1 GSQPSATVTAWPC
14 VPGPEALT
22 KRRIEDFA
30 NRVAR
35 VVERQVVGERHHSE
49 NALQRRKIAG
59 PACAVSMG
67 IMPGMTRNAI
77 TLNDTGRQIMPV
89 SAADWRDWV
98 SATALRNHVL
108 GDPLLDWLSEYGR
121 ERGFLP
127 DYELPGYDARTD
139 FTEFIF
145 GQGHRFEAAVVAHLR
160 TLIDVVLIEAPEGS
174 RDLGAAERTFEA
186 MREGAPVIHQAIL
199 RDPEHRTYGSAD
211 LLVRCDV
218 LRTLFPE
225 TLAADEAEVV
235 APDLGGS
242 WHYRVVDVKFTTL
255 HLAAGG
261 DLANSGS
268 SPAYKAQLFVYNRAL
283 GRLQG
288 YEPPSAF
295 LLGRGWEQQK
305 SRGFSA
311 MDRLAPVPQSGAIA
325 NGAPTSS
332 AVLAATSW
340 IRAIRAEGDGWSV
353 LPRPTRRELYPNSGN
368 QQDGPW
374 HDAKRRIAEELRD
387 LTLLWQVGVPGRETG
402 HAQGVFEWNDPR
414 VTAAVVKVTGAK
426 RVPVFEALL
435 HINRSADAP
444 PVQPTHIAAAEDDWR
459 ATPAL
464 EFYVDFETVS
474 DLADDFSCIPE
485 RGGQAL
491 IFMIGCGHVEDGV
504 WTFRCFVADQLT
516 EDAEAGIIDEWLAHM
531 SAVRE
536 RLAPS
541 GDAPQVLHWSPAEVS
556 NFETAY
562 NSAKARH
569 PDRTW
574 ESPRWFDFLR
584 RVMHQEPVV
593 VRGAMA
599 FGLKAVAKA
608 LHGYGFIETRWGDGP
623 ADGLGAMVGAWWSYE
638 AARRAATPASEIEL
652 MKQIIAYNEVD
663 CRVMWESV
671 QYFRRNH

>member
-1 GSQPSATVTAWPC
+1 M
-14 VPGPEALT
+14 T
-22 KRRIEDFA
+22 K
-30 NRVAR
+30 
-35 VVERQVVGERHHSE
+35 
-49 NALQRRKIAG
+49 NAL
-59 PACAVSMG
+59 
-67 IMPGMTRNAI
+67 
-77 TLNDTGRQIMPV
+77 TLNDAGVQIVPV
-89 SAADWRDWV
+89 SGEDWRDWV

-108 GDPLLDWLSEYGR
+108 GDPLLDWLGEHGR
-121 ERGFLP
+121 VRGFLP
-127 DYELPGYDARTD
+127 DNELPGYDARTD

-160 TLIDVVLIEAPEGS
+160 TLIDVVAIDAPEGS
-174 RDLGAAERTFEA
+174 RDLGAAERTFDA
-186 MREGAPVIHQAIL
+186 MREGAPVIYQAVL
-199 RDPEHRTYGSAD
+199 RDPQHRTYGSAD
-211 LLVRCDV
+211 LLVRSDA

-225 TLAADEAEVV
+225 ALSEDEAGVV

-288 YEPPSAF
+288 YEPPAAF

-311 MDRLAPVPQSGAIA
+311 MDRLAPVPQAGTIA
-325 NGAPTSS
+325 NGEPTSG
-332 AVLAATSW
+332 AVLAATNW
-340 IRAIRAEGDGWSV
+340 IRAVRTEGDGWDV
-353 LPRPTRRELYPNSGN
+353 LPHPTRRELYPNSGN

-374 HDAKRRIAEELRD
+374 HQEKRRIAEQLRD

-435 HINRSADAP
+435 QINRSADGP
-444 PVQPTHIAAAEDDWR
+444 PVQPAHIATAEDEWR
-459 ATPAL
+459 ATPPL

-474 DLADDFSCIPE
+474 DLADDFSRIPQ

-491 IFMIGCGHVEDGV
+491 IFMIGCGHIEGGAWV
-504 WTFRCFVADQLT
+504 FRCFVTDQLT
-516 EDAEAGIIDEWLAHM
+516 EDAEARVIDDWLAHM
-531 SAVRE
+531 AAVRA
-536 RLAPS
+536 RLAPDA
-541 GDAPQVLHWSPAEVS
+541 DAPRVMHWSPAEVS

-569 PDRTW
+569 PDRSW
-574 ESPRWFDFLR
+574 DSPRWFDFLR
-584 RVMHQEPVV
+584 RVMHEEPVV

-608 LHGYGFIETRWGDGP
+608 LYRHGFIETLWGDGP

-638 AARRAATPASEIEL
+638 AARQAGTPVNTVDL
-652 MKQIIAYNEVD
+652 MQQIVAYNEVD
-663 CRVMWESV
+663 CRVMWEAVRS
-671 QYFRRNH
+671 FRENH